1 MAAADR
7 DLLEALTEQAAAVLG
22 PIAKIL
28 VDQAAA
34 GGAPFAEVRRQIA
47 EQMDEDGRLRFLGAT
62 EPLAAKARRAQGAT
76 KAAGSAA
83 ATPPPPRAPG
93 ATPDTIDRTDP
104 SFVKTL
110 ARYLTTHVGPPGEAM
125 VLEAAHRCR
134 TKMQLCIRLAN
145 TVKDPELKDL
155 LLRRALGESKS
166 KASGEA

>member
-1 MAAADR
+1 MAAADQ
-7 DLLEALTEQAAAVLG
+7 DLLEALIEHAAAALG

-34 GGAPFAEVRRQIA
+34 GGAPFAEVRRQVA
-47 EQMDEDGRLRFLGAT
+47 EQMDEDGRLRFLQAT
-62 EPLAAKARRAQGAT
+62 EPLAARARKAQSRA
-76 KAAGSAA
+76 KAVASEAPS
-83 ATPPPPRAPG
+83 PPPARAPG
-93 ATPDTIDRTDP
+93 ATPDTIDRSDP
-104 SFVKTL
+104 NFVKTL
-110 ARYLTTHVGPPGEAM
+110 ARYLTTHVGPQGEAM

-155 LLRRALGESKS
+155 LLRRALGESSS